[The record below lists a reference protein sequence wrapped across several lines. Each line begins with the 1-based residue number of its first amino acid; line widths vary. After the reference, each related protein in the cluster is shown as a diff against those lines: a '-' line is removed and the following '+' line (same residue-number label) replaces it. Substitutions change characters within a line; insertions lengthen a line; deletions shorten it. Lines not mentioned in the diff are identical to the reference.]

1 MRPSI
6 RVAVALI
13 DIELAERVALLLA
26 EAAEV
31 EQTDGHDAEITI
43 TDDSNGMVGLVTS
56 GGVLAA
62 LLPPNV
68 EREIFIAA
76 LRLVAEGFVISAPD
90 DATEHVSVHESVLT
104 SRETE
109 VMALLASGASNKAI
123 ARELG
128 ISPNTAKFHV
138 AAVLAKLGARNRSDA
153 VAIAMRRGL
162 VLI

>member
-1 MRPSI
+1 MTVSI
-6 RVAVALI
+6 RVAVALAEA
-13 DIELAERVALLLA
+13 ELAERVALLLA
-26 EAAEV
+26 ETADIEQVDSDAA
-31 EQTDGHDAEITI
+31 DITI
-43 TDDSNGMVGLVTS
+43 SDDGRGMIEIVTDVGT
-56 GGVLAA
+56 LAA
-62 LLPPNV
+62 VLSPHV
-68 EREIFIAA
+68 DREIFTAA
-76 LRLVAEGFVISAPD
+76 LRLVAAGFIISIPAPD
-90 DATEHVSVHESVLT
+90 DPADQTESLLTPRES
-104 SRETE
+104 E